1 MAPSSGKKGDDTI
14 MIIVLLFIVIVGGSW
29 AIWLTWHEQIL
40 NALRWLKVGELSLL
54 GFFSP
59 RHSQLADTLAGI
71 PTKGLTTGIIG
82 QASLIVGNIFRWPI
96 GVALIVMAVIITFRA
111 PGNRLR
117 RQYGI
122 ESFISQQ
129 AEAFPVIT
137 PILKFNPGDKN
148 ARAPGSPVPDVLP
161 PFAEALS
168 PEEWL
173 VFNRIPVAGN
183 APDTDA
189 MRSAML
195 RDLGP
200 RWRGVGR
207 MPLYAQCLM
216 AAFALKGVCKRKEAD
231 DLLGEISACWSPEKG
246 LSVPGDL
253 RRRVGKLLK
262 DPEVGG
268 KALKIASGHA
278 YLTTAMMAVL
288 EWARTNGGV
297 LAPAQFLW
305 LRAVAR
311 PLWYPLNNLGRHS
324 FHAEAAASITH
335 FMAEQKSGRPL
346 PNPKLD
352 AAIIAKQGYMKNP
365 EIKLP
370 PLAAAGRA

>member
-1 MAPSSGKKGDDTI
+1 VAPSSGKKGDDTI

-29 AIWLTWHEQIL
+29 AIWLTGHEQIL
-40 NALRWLKVGELSLL
+40 NALRWLKVGELSML

-59 RHSQLADTLAGI
+59 KYAEMADTLSTI
-71 PTKGLTTGIIG
+71 PSRALTTTILG
-82 QASLIVGNIFRWPI
+82 QASLIVGNVLRWPI
-96 GVALIVMAVIITFRA
+96 GLALIGMAVMATFRA
-111 PGNRLR
+111 PGNLLR

-129 AEAFPVIT
+129 ADAFPIIT

-148 ARAPGSPVPDVLP
+148 ARSPGSPVPDVLP

-173 VFNRIPVAGN
+173 VFNHIPMMGN
-183 APDTDA
+183 TPDPDA
-189 MRSAML
+189 MRTAML
-195 RDLGP
+195 RDIGP
-200 RWRGVGR
+200 RWRGPER
-207 MPLYAQCLM
+207 MPLYAQCLL
-216 AAFALKGVCKRKEAD
+216 AAFALKGICKRQESD

-246 LSVPGDL
+246 LSVPGNL
-253 RRRVGKLLK
+253 RRRITKILK

-268 KALKIASGHA
+268 KALKIAATHA

-288 EWARTNGGV
+288 EWARSNGGV

-324 FHAEAAASITH
+324 FHAEAAASVTH

-352 AAIIAKQGYMKNP
+352 AAIIAMQGYMKDP